1 MTAAATLFFMRIPG
15 TDGRAYEVVHAGE
28 GDDYEVKLDGRVV
41 GGFRLEPRST
51 PAWVADAAQ
60 GTLTKK
66 VIEALASEFVD
77 RGGAVMHMA

>member
-1 MTAAATLFFMRIPG
+1 
-15 TDGRAYEVVHAGE
+15 
-28 GDDYEVKLDGRVV
+28 VKLDGRVV
-41 GGFRLEPRST
+41 GGFRLEPKST